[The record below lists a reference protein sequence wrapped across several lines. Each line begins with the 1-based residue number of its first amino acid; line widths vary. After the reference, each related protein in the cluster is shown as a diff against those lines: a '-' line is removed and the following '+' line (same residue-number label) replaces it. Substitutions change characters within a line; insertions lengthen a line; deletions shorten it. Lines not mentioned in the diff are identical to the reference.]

1 VGRHRKQPEPL
12 VRRGSVIALAGLVP
26 AGVVAVSTA
35 SASTVNTGEFA
46 ALTAARHDS
55 AKQPAQAARAAE
67 PAADEMM
74 HMAKHPGPPIVES
87 VALPNDRVRADLPA
101 GPNGLPGVAYAAY
114 QNAEHILAQDD
125 PQCHM
130 PWELLAGIGQIESH
144 QAYGKLDAD
153 GNPLDPIYGPE
164 LNGSLYGNNVVPET
178 DGGALDGMAG
188 YARAVGPMQFLPDT
202 YRKYAG
208 DARGTGISDPQ
219 NIYDASL
226 TAGKYLCAD
235 GLDMSDPGQQ
245 SRAIMRYNNSMAYVA
260 NVMAWE
266 SAYKT
271 GATPVAAN
279 LPRI

>member
-1 VGRHRKQPEPL
+1 
-12 VRRGSVIALAGLVP
+12 
-26 AGVVAVSTA
+26 VAVSTA
-35 SASTVNTGEFA
+35 SASAVNTGEFA
-46 ALTAARHDS
+46 ALSVAHHDS
-55 AKQPAQAARAAE
+55 ANRQAQAATVAA
-67 PAADEMM
+67 PVADETM
-74 HMAKHPGPPIVES
+74 HMAKHPGPPVVES
-87 VALPNDRVRADLPA
+87 VALPENRAQADLPA
-101 GPNGLPGVAYAAY
+101 GPIGLPGVAYAAY
-114 QNAEHILAQDD
+114 QNSEQILAQDD

-144 QAYGKLDAD
+144 QAYGKLDAN
-153 GNPLDPIYGPE
+153 GNPLEPIYGPE
-164 LNGSLYGNNVVPET
+164 LDGSLGGNNVVPET
-178 DGGALDGMAG
+178 DGGALDGMAS

-235 GLDMSDPGQQ
+235 GLDMSDPAQQ

-266 SAYKT
+266 SAYRT

>member
-1 VGRHRKQPEPL
+1 MGRHRKQPEPL

>member
-1 VGRHRKQPEPL
+1 M
-12 VRRGSVIALAGLVP
+12 
-26 AGVVAVSTA
+26 AVSTA
-35 SASTVNTGEFA
+35 SASAVNTGEFA
-46 ALTAARHDS
+46 ALSAAHHDS
-55 AKQPAQAARAAE
+55 TNRQAQAAAVAA
-67 PAADEMM
+67 PVADEMM
-74 HMAKHPGPPIVES
+74 HMAKHPGPPVVES
-87 VALPNDRVRADLPA
+87 VALPENRMQADLPA
-101 GPNGLPGVAYAAY
+101 GPIGLPGVAYAAY
-114 QNAEHILAQDD
+114 QNSEQILAQDD

-144 QAYGKLDAD
+144 QAYGKLDAN

-164 LNGSLYGNNVVPET
+164 LDGSLGGNNVVPET
-178 DGGALDGMAG
+178 DGGALDGMAS

-208 DARGTGISDPQ
+208 DGRGTGISDPQ

-235 GLDMSDPGQQ
+235 GLDMSDPAQQ

-266 SAYKT
+266 SAYRT